1 VQVRSYQDLVAW
13 RKAVDLVVVV
23 YELTQS
29 LPREETY
36 GLKSQIRRSAV
47 SVPSNIAEGQG
58 RASRGEFLSHLGI
71 AYGSL
76 MELETQVVIGH
87 RLGYFTCEQARSF
100 EASAGEVGRLING
113 LSNSLKT
120 DH

>member
-1 VQVRSYQDLVAW
+1 
-13 RKAVDLVVVV
+13 
-23 YELTQS
+23 
-29 LPREETY
+29 
-36 GLKSQIRRSAV
+36 
-47 SVPSNIAEGQG
+47 
-58 RASRGEFLSHLGI
+58 
-71 AYGSL
+71 